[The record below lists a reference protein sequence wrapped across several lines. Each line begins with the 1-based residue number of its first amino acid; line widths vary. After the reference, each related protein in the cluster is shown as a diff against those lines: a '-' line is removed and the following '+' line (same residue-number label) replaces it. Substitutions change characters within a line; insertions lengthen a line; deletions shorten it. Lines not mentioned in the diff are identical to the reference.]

1 MFYTIVGTQWG
12 DEGKGKIVDWLS
24 SKADYVAR
32 FQGGNNAGHT
42 IKVDDNVYK
51 LNLLPSGI
59 IRNKKC
65 LIGNGVVL
73 DPWALINEIRNLRNQ
88 KIQID
93 KDNLFIAE
101 NVCLIL
107 PIHKLIDEI
116 NELSLGNNLI
126 GTTKKGIGPAYEDKV
141 GRRAIRLCDLSDHDN
156 LKNKIKSLYNFH
168 EPRLNKFKKSLDFE
182 KTCEEL
188 VKISTEIINFS
199 APVWKIINDAGKE
212 NKFILFEGA
221 QGSLLD
227 IDFGTYPYV
236 TSSNTSA
243 GQIFSGT
250 GFGIKDNHNVLGITK
265 AYTTRVG
272 SGPFITELDNLNDKK
287 SDRPLDLK
295 QLVANS
301 NNLGLS
307 ISVNTGIIKGGNF
320 ISQLSTKSYAE
331 VDIRIPPGIKIKD
344 LLEKINKMVKKNTG
358 ISYTIIKGWEANWTD
373 PESKI
378 CKFVR
383 KAAKT
388 FRDIEPDMVVRLPAS
403 DVSRWRKIGIP
414 GICYGPQPLLASGVD
429 DYVIEQDLLDCAKV
443 YALASLNFLN
453 SYESQ
458 NN

>member
-182 KTCEEL
+182 NTCEEL

-272 SGPFITELDNLNDKK
+272 SGPFVTELDNEIGDHFVEKGQEFGTVTKRKRRCGWFDTVLVGQSIAINGITDVVLTKLDVLDELEEIQVCVGYETKHKK
-287 SDRPLDLK
+287 YNYLPFDENIQNILMPIYETIPGWQESTFGLTSWDDLPK
-295 QLVANS
+295 KAQS
-301 NNLGLS
+301 Y
-307 ISVNTGIIKGGNF
+307 IIF
-320 ISQLSTKSYAE
+320 L
-331 VDIRIPPGIKIKD
+331 
-344 LLEKINKMVKKNTG
+344 
-358 ISYTIIKGWEANWTD
+358 
-373 PESKI
+373 ESKI
-378 CKFVR
+378 QKNISIIS
-383 KAAKT
+383 T
-388 FRDIEPDMVVRLPAS
+388 GPDRAHTI
-403 DVSRWRKIGIP
+403 DRNN
-414 GICYGPQPLLASGVD
+414 LLG
-429 DYVIEQDLLDCAKV
+429 
-443 YALASLNFLN
+443 
-453 SYESQ
+453 

>member
-73 DPWALINEIRNLRNQ
+73 DPWALINEIKNLRNQ

-168 EPRLNKFKKSLDFE
+168 EPRLSKFKKNLDFE
-182 KTCEEL
+182 KTYEEL
-188 VKISTEIINFS
+188 VNISTEIINFS

-272 SGPFITELDNLNDKK
+272 SGPFVTELDNEIGDHFVEKGQEFGTVTKRKRRCGWFDTVLVGQSIAINGITDVVLTKLDVLDELEEIQVCVGYETKHKK
-287 SDRPLDLK
+287 YNYLPFDENIQNILMPIYETIPGWQESTFGLTSWDDLPK
-295 QLVANS
+295 KAQNY
-301 NNLGLS
+301 
-307 ISVNTGIIKGGNF
+307 ISF
-320 ISQLSTKSYAE
+320 L
-331 VDIRIPPGIKIKD
+331 
-344 LLEKINKMVKKNTG
+344 
-358 ISYTIIKGWEANWTD
+358 
-373 PESKI
+373 ESKI
-378 CKFVR
+378 QKNISIIS
-383 KAAKT
+383 T
-388 FRDIEPDMVVRLPAS
+388 GPDRAHTI
-403 DVSRWRKIGIP
+403 DRNN
-414 GICYGPQPLLASGVD
+414 LLG
-429 DYVIEQDLLDCAKV
+429 
-443 YALASLNFLN
+443 
-453 SYESQ
+453 

>member
-182 KTCEEL
+182 ITCEEL

-272 SGPFITELDNLNDKK
+272 SGPFVTELDNDIGNHFVEKGKEFGTVTKRKRRCGWFDAVLVGQSIAINGITDVVLTKLDVLDELEEIQVCVGYETKHKK
-287 SDRPLDLK
+287 YNYLPFDENIQNILMPIYETIPGWQESTFGLTSWDDLPK
-295 QLVANS
+295 KAQS
-301 NNLGLS
+301 Y
-307 ISVNTGIIKGGNF
+307 INF
-320 ISQLSTKSYAE
+320 L
-331 VDIRIPPGIKIKD
+331 
-344 LLEKINKMVKKNTG
+344 
-358 ISYTIIKGWEANWTD
+358 
-373 PESKI
+373 ESKI
-378 CKFVR
+378 QKNISIIS
-383 KAAKT
+383 T
-388 FRDIEPDMVVRLPAS
+388 GPDRAHTI
-403 DVSRWRKIGIP
+403 DRNN
-414 GICYGPQPLLASGVD
+414 LLG
-429 DYVIEQDLLDCAKV
+429 
-443 YALASLNFLN
+443 
-453 SYESQ
+453 

>member
-42 IKVDDNVYK
+42 IKVDKNVYK

-73 DPWALINEIRNLRNQ
+73 DPWALINEISNLRNQ

-168 EPRLNKFKKSLDFE
+168 EPRLSKFKKSLDFE

-188 VKISTEIINFS
+188 VKISNEIINFS

-272 SGPFITELDNLNDKK
+272 SGPFVTELDNEIGDHFVEKGQEFGTVTKRKRRCGWFDTVLVGQSIAINGITDVVLTKLDVLDELDEIQVCVGYETKHKK
-287 SDRPLDLK
+287 YNYLPFDENIQNILMPIYETIPGWQESTFGLTSWDDLPKKAQNYISFLEFKIQKNISIISTGPDRAHTIDR
-295 QLVANS
+295 
-301 NNLGLS
+301 NNLL
-307 ISVNTGIIKGGNF
+307 GN
-320 ISQLSTKSYAE
+320 
-331 VDIRIPPGIKIKD
+331 
-344 LLEKINKMVKKNTG
+344 N
-358 ISYTIIKGWEANWTD
+358 
-373 PESKI
+373 
-378 CKFVR
+378 
-383 KAAKT
+383 
-388 FRDIEPDMVVRLPAS
+388 
-403 DVSRWRKIGIP
+403 
-414 GICYGPQPLLASGVD
+414 
-429 DYVIEQDLLDCAKV
+429 
-443 YALASLNFLN
+443 
-453 SYESQ
+453 
-458 NN
+458 

>member
-168 EPRLNKFKKSLDFE
+168 EPRLSKFKKSLDFE

-272 SGPFITELDNLNDKK
+272 SGPFVTELDNEIGDHFVEKGQEFGTVTKRKRRCGWFDTVLVGQSIAINGITDVVLTKLDVLDELEEIQVCVGYETKHKK
-287 SDRPLDLK
+287 YNYLPFDENIQNILMPIYETIPGWQESTF
-295 QLVANS
+295 
-301 NNLGLS
+301 GLTS
-307 ISVNTGIIKGGNF
+307 WDGLPKKAQNYISF
-320 ISQLSTKSYAE
+320 L
-331 VDIRIPPGIKIKD
+331 
-344 LLEKINKMVKKNTG
+344 
-358 ISYTIIKGWEANWTD
+358 
-373 PESKI
+373 ESKI
-378 CKFVR
+378 EKNISIIS
-383 KAAKT
+383 T
-388 FRDIEPDMVVRLPAS
+388 GPDRAHTI
-403 DVSRWRKIGIP
+403 DRNN
-414 GICYGPQPLLASGVD
+414 LLG
-429 DYVIEQDLLDCAKV
+429 
-443 YALASLNFLN
+443 
-453 SYESQ
+453 

>member
-42 IKVDDNVYK
+42 IKVDDNIYK

-168 EPRLNKFKKSLDFE
+168 EPRLSKFKKSLDFE

-272 SGPFITELDNLNDKK
+272 SGPFVTELDNEIGDHFVEKGQEFGTVTKRKRRCGWFDTVLVGQSIAINGITDVVLTKLDVLDELEEIQVCVGYETKRKK
-287 SDRPLDLK
+287 YNYLPFYENIQNILMPIYETIPWWQESTFGLTSWDDLPK
-295 QLVANS
+295 KAQNY
-301 NNLGLS
+301 
-307 ISVNTGIIKGGNF
+307 ISF
-320 ISQLSTKSYAE
+320 L
-331 VDIRIPPGIKIKD
+331 
-344 LLEKINKMVKKNTG
+344 
-358 ISYTIIKGWEANWTD
+358 
-373 PESKI
+373 ESKI
-378 CKFVR
+378 EKNISIIS
-383 KAAKT
+383 T
-388 FRDIEPDMVVRLPAS
+388 GPDRAHTI
-403 DVSRWRKIGIP
+403 DRNN
-414 GICYGPQPLLASGVD
+414 LLG
-429 DYVIEQDLLDCAKV
+429 
-443 YALASLNFLN
+443 
-453 SYESQ
+453 

>member
-168 EPRLNKFKKSLDFE
+168 EPRLSKFKKSLDFE

-272 SGPFITELDNLNDKK
+272 SGPFVTELDNEIGDHFVEKGQEFGTVTKRKRRCGWFDSVLVGQSIAINGITDVVLTKLDVLDELEEIQVCVGYETKHKK
-287 SDRPLDLK
+287 YNYLPFDENIQNILMPIYETIPGWQESTFGLTSCDDLPK
-295 QLVANS
+295 KAQNY
-301 NNLGLS
+301 
-307 ISVNTGIIKGGNF
+307 ISF
-320 ISQLSTKSYAE
+320 L
-331 VDIRIPPGIKIKD
+331 
-344 LLEKINKMVKKNTG
+344 
-358 ISYTIIKGWEANWTD
+358 
-373 PESKI
+373 ESKI
-378 CKFVR
+378 QKNISIIS
-383 KAAKT
+383 T
-388 FRDIEPDMVVRLPAS
+388 GPDRAHTI
-403 DVSRWRKIGIP
+403 DRNN
-414 GICYGPQPLLASGVD
+414 LLG
-429 DYVIEQDLLDCAKV
+429 
-443 YALASLNFLN
+443 
-453 SYESQ
+453 

>member
-116 NELSLGNNLI
+116 NELSLGSNLI

-168 EPRLNKFKKSLDFE
+168 EPRLSKFKKSLDFE

-272 SGPFITELDNLNDKK
+272 SGPFVTELDNEIGDHFVEKGQEFGTVTKRKRRCGWFDTVLVGQSIAINGITDVVLTKLDVLDELEEIQVCVGYETKHKK
-287 SDRPLDLK
+287 YNYLPFDENIQNILMPIYETIPGWQESTFGLTSWDDLPK
-295 QLVANS
+295 KAQNY
-301 NNLGLS
+301 
-307 ISVNTGIIKGGNF
+307 IIF
-320 ISQLSTKSYAE
+320 L
-331 VDIRIPPGIKIKD
+331 
-344 LLEKINKMVKKNTG
+344 
-358 ISYTIIKGWEANWTD
+358 
-373 PESKI
+373 ESKI
-378 CKFVR
+378 QKNISIIS
-383 KAAKT
+383 T
-388 FRDIEPDMVVRLPAS
+388 GPDRAHTI
-403 DVSRWRKIGIP
+403 DRNN
-414 GICYGPQPLLASGVD
+414 LLG
-429 DYVIEQDLLDCAKV
+429 
-443 YALASLNFLN
+443 
-453 SYESQ
+453 

>member
-73 DPWALINEIRNLRNQ
+73 DPWALINEISNLRNQ

-168 EPRLNKFKKSLDFE
+168 ELKLSNFKKNLDFE
-182 KTCEEL
+182 KTCGEL

-212 NKFILFEGA
+212 NKCILFEGA

-272 SGPFITELDNLNDKK
+272 SGPFVTELDNEIGDH
-287 SDRPLDLK
+287 
-295 QLVANS
+295 
-301 NNLGLS
+301 
-307 ISVNTGIIKGGNF
+307 F
-320 ISQLSTKSYAE
+320 
-331 VDIRIPPGIKIKD
+331 
-344 LLEKINKMVKKNTG
+344 VKKGQEFGTVTKRKRRCGWFDTVLVGQSIAING
-358 ISYTIIKGWEANWTD
+358 ITDVVLTKLDILDELEEIQVCVGYEAKHKKYNYLPFDENIQNILMPIYETIPGWQESTFGLTSWDDLPKKAQD
-373 PESKI
+373 YISFLESKI
-378 CKFVR
+378 QKNISIIS
-383 KAAKT
+383 T
-388 FRDIEPDMVVRLPAS
+388 GPDRAHTI
-403 DVSRWRKIGIP
+403 DRNN
-414 GICYGPQPLLASGVD
+414 LLG
-429 DYVIEQDLLDCAKV
+429 
-443 YALASLNFLN
+443 
-453 SYESQ
+453 

>member
-156 LKNKIKSLYNFH
+156 LKNKIKNLYNFH

-182 KTCEEL
+182 NTCEEL
-188 VKISTEIINFS
+188 AKISTEIINFS

-272 SGPFITELDNLNDKK
+272 SGPFVTELDNEIGDHFVEKGQEFGTVTKRKRRCGWFDTVLVGQSIAINGITDVVLTKLDVLDELDEIQVCIGYETKHKK
-287 SDRPLDLK
+287 YNYLPFDENIHNKLLPIYETIPGWKESTFGLTTWDDLPK
-295 QLVANS
+295 NAKNY
-301 NNLGLS
+301 
-307 ISVNTGIIKGGNF
+307 INF
-320 ISQLSTKSYAE
+320 L
-331 VDIRIPPGIKIKD
+331 
-344 LLEKINKMVKKNTG
+344 
-358 ISYTIIKGWEANWTD
+358 
-373 PESKI
+373 ESKI
-378 CKFVR
+378 QKNISIIS
-383 KAAKT
+383 T
-388 FRDIEPDMVVRLPAS
+388 GPDRIHTI
-403 DVSRWRKIGIP
+403 DRNN
-414 GICYGPQPLLASGVD
+414 
-429 DYVIEQDLLDCAKV
+429 LLD
-443 YALASLNFLN
+443 
-453 SYESQ
+453 

>member
-24 SKADYVAR
+24 SKADYVVR

-73 DPWALINEIRNLRNQ
+73 DPWALISEISSLKKQ
-88 KIQID
+88 QIKID
-93 KDNLFIAE
+93 NNNLFIAE

-116 NELSLGNNLI
+116 NESSLGNKLI

-141 GRRAIRLCDLSDHDN
+141 GRRAIRLCDLADDN
-156 LKNKIKSLYNFH
+156 HLKNKIKKLHDFH
-168 EPRLNKFKKSLDFE
+168 QPRLDKFKKNIDFE
-182 KTCEEL
+182 KTFEEL
-188 VKISTEIINFS
+188 IKISREIINFS
-199 APVWKIINDAGKE
+199 SPVWQIINDAGKT

-250 GFGIKDNHNVLGITK
+250 GFGIKENHNVLGITK

-272 SGPFITELDNLNDKK
+272 SGSFITELNNEIGDHFVKKGQEFGTVTKRKRRCGWFDSILVQQSIAINGITDVVLTKLDVLDELEEIKVCVGYQSHKKNYNYLPFDENIHKDLVPIYETVPGWQTSTYGLTSWKDLPKKAQNYIIFLETKIKKNISIISTGPDRAHTIDK
-287 SDRPLDLK
+287 
-295 QLVANS
+295 
-301 NNLGLS
+301 NNLL
-307 ISVNTGIIKGGNF
+307 GN
-320 ISQLSTKSYAE
+320 S
-331 VDIRIPPGIKIKD
+331 
-344 LLEKINKMVKKNTG
+344 
-358 ISYTIIKGWEANWTD
+358 
-373 PESKI
+373 
-378 CKFVR
+378 
-383 KAAKT
+383 
-388 FRDIEPDMVVRLPAS
+388 
-403 DVSRWRKIGIP
+403 
-414 GICYGPQPLLASGVD
+414 
-429 DYVIEQDLLDCAKV
+429 
-443 YALASLNFLN
+443 
-453 SYESQ
+453 
-458 NN
+458 

>member
-168 EPRLNKFKKSLDFE
+168 EPRLSKFKKSLDFE

-272 SGPFITELDNLNDKK
+272 SGPFVTELDNEIGDHFVEKGQEFGTVTKRKRRCGWFDTVLVGQSIAINGITDVVLTKLDVLDELEEIQVCVGYETKHKKYNYLPFDENIQNILMPIYETIPGWQESTFGLTSWNDLPKK
-287 SDRPLDLK
+287 A
-295 QLVANS
+295 QNY
-301 NNLGLS
+301 
-307 ISVNTGIIKGGNF
+307 ISF
-320 ISQLSTKSYAE
+320 L
-331 VDIRIPPGIKIKD
+331 
-344 LLEKINKMVKKNTG
+344 
-358 ISYTIIKGWEANWTD
+358 
-373 PESKI
+373 ESKI
-378 CKFVR
+378 QKNISIIS
-383 KAAKT
+383 T
-388 FRDIEPDMVVRLPAS
+388 GPDRAHTI
-403 DVSRWRKIGIP
+403 DRNN
-414 GICYGPQPLLASGVD
+414 LLG
-429 DYVIEQDLLDCAKV
+429 
-443 YALASLNFLN
+443 
-453 SYESQ
+453 

>member
-42 IKVDDNVYK
+42 IKVDENVYK

-141 GRRAIRLCDLSDHDN
+141 GRRAIRLCDLSNHDS

-168 EPRLNKFKKSLDFE
+168 EPRLSKLKKNLDFE
-182 KTCEEL
+182 KAFEEL

-212 NKFILFEGA
+212 NRFILFEGA

-250 GFGIKDNHNVLGITK
+250 GFGIKENHKVLGITK

-272 SGPFITELDNLNDKK
+272 SGPFVTELDNEIGDHFVKK
-287 SDRPLDLK
+287 GQEFGTVTKRKRRCGWFDAVLVGQSIAINGITDVVLTKLDVLDELEEIKVCVGYETKNKKYSYLPFDENIHNLLMPVYETIPGWQKSTFGLTSWDDLPKKAQDYISFLELKIQKNISIISTGPDRAHTIDR
-295 QLVANS
+295 
-301 NNLGLS
+301 NNLL
-307 ISVNTGIIKGGNF
+307 GN
-320 ISQLSTKSYAE
+320 S
-331 VDIRIPPGIKIKD
+331 
-344 LLEKINKMVKKNTG
+344 
-358 ISYTIIKGWEANWTD
+358 
-373 PESKI
+373 
-378 CKFVR
+378 
-383 KAAKT
+383 
-388 FRDIEPDMVVRLPAS
+388 
-403 DVSRWRKIGIP
+403 
-414 GICYGPQPLLASGVD
+414 
-429 DYVIEQDLLDCAKV
+429 
-443 YALASLNFLN
+443 
-453 SYESQ
+453 
-458 NN
+458 

>member
-168 EPRLNKFKKSLDFE
+168 EPRLSKFKKNLDFK
-182 KTCEEL
+182 KTYEEL
-188 VKISTEIINFS
+188 VKISTEILNFS

-272 SGPFITELDNLNDKK
+272 SGPFVTELGNEIGDHFVEKGQEFGTVTKRKRRCGWFDTVLVGQSIAINGITDVVLTKLDVLDELEEIQVCVGYETKHKK
-287 SDRPLDLK
+287 YNYLPFDENIQNILMPIYETIPGWQESTFGLTSWDDLPK
-295 QLVANS
+295 KAQNY
-301 NNLGLS
+301 
-307 ISVNTGIIKGGNF
+307 ISF
-320 ISQLSTKSYAE
+320 L
-331 VDIRIPPGIKIKD
+331 
-344 LLEKINKMVKKNTG
+344 
-358 ISYTIIKGWEANWTD
+358 
-373 PESKI
+373 ESKI
-378 CKFVR
+378 Q
-383 KAAKT
+383 
-388 FRDIEPDMVVRLPAS
+388 
-403 DVSRWRKIGIP
+403 KI
-414 GICYGPQPLLASGVD
+414 
-429 DYVIEQDLLDCAKV
+429 
-443 YALASLNFLN
+443 SL
-453 SYESQ
+453 
-458 NN
+458 

>member
-116 NELSLGNNLI
+116 NEISLGNNLI

-168 EPRLNKFKKSLDFE
+168 EPRLSKFKKSVDFE

-272 SGPFITELDNLNDKK
+272 SGPFVTELDNEIGDHFVEKGQEFGTVTKRKRRCGWFDTVLVGQSIAINGITDVVLTKLDVLDELEEIQVCVGYETKHKK
-287 SDRPLDLK
+287 YNYLPFDENIQNILMPIYETIPGWQESTFGLTSWDDLPK
-295 QLVANS
+295 KAQNY
-301 NNLGLS
+301 
-307 ISVNTGIIKGGNF
+307 ISF
-320 ISQLSTKSYAE
+320 L
-331 VDIRIPPGIKIKD
+331 
-344 LLEKINKMVKKNTG
+344 
-358 ISYTIIKGWEANWTD
+358 
-373 PESKI
+373 ESKI
-378 CKFVR
+378 EKNISIIS
-383 KAAKT
+383 T
-388 FRDIEPDMVVRLPAS
+388 GPDRAHTI
-403 DVSRWRKIGIP
+403 DRNN
-414 GICYGPQPLLASGVD
+414 LLG
-429 DYVIEQDLLDCAKV
+429 
-443 YALASLNFLN
+443 
-453 SYESQ
+453 